1 VASSPKGEAEGE
13 MGGNGLAGFIGLRVD
28 GPGVARL
35 RVTRTLLNGSG
46 LLLGPVGFALVD
58 FTMGSAVW
66 PHRNEGESIATISIT
81 INYVQGAREGEEL
94 VCRAQ
99 LDRRN
104 RHTAVLSANVHNEQG
119 ALRITAIGSFAIYVP
134 RPADAGRTAPQSS

>member
-1 VASSPKGEAEGE
+1 
-13 MGGNGLAGFIGLRVD
+13 MGGNGLAGFIGLRTD
-28 GPGVARL
+28 AAGVVRL
-35 RVTRTLLNGSG
+35 TVVPALLNGSG

-58 FTMGSAVW
+58 FAMGSAVW
-66 PHRNEGESIATISIT
+66 PHRNPGESIATISIS

-94 VCRAQ
+94 VCRAT

-104 RHTAVLSANVHNEQG
+104 RHTAVLSATVHNDVG

-134 RPADAGRTAPQSS
+134 RPSDAARGPRPTP

>member
-1 VASSPKGEAEGE
+1 
-13 MGGNGLAGFIGLRVD
+13 MGGDGLAGFIGLRVD
-28 GPGVARL
+28 GPGVVRL
-35 RVTRTLLNGSG
+35 SVTHSLLNGSG

-58 FTMGSAVW
+58 FAMGSALW
-66 PHRNEGESIATISIT
+66 PHRNAGESIATISVS

-94 VCRAQ
+94 ICRAH

-104 RHTAVLSANVHNEQG
+104 RHTAVLTATVHTADG

-134 RPADAGRTAPQSS
+134 RPADAGRGPRPSS

>member
-1 VASSPKGEAEGE
+1 
-13 MGGNGLAGFIGLRVD
+13 MGGDGLARFLGLTTD

-35 RVTRTLLNGSG
+35 TVRRALLNGSG

-58 FTMGSAVW
+58 FAMGSAVW
-66 PHRNEGESIATISIT
+66 PHRNPDESIATISIT

-94 VCRAQ
+94 LCRAT

-104 RHTAVLSANVHNEQG
+104 RHTAVLSATVHNE
-119 ALRITAIGSFAIYVP
+119 AHVLRITAIGSFAIYVP
-134 RPADAGRTAPQSS
+134 RPADTARSARAVP